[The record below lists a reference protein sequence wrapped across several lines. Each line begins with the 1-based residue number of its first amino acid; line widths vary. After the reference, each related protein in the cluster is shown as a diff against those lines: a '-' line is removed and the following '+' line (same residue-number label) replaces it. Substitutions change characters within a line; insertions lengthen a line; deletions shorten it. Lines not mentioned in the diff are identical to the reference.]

1 MIKSKKLIVSSLA
14 IASATLIASQQNGIL
29 NNSILGNFTNPV
41 IGFAAT
47 NSDWEPH
54 PEYGKVVALDTEFL
68 SPNGSTGFIGTLYED
83 GTYIMRPVANNTEK
97 LILDN
102 PNGGINT
109 IFHSGENESKIK
121 TFKIEGNI
129 IADRIDISGSG
140 TLPSTINLTGLTL
153 SEKASMPFLSYRDDV
168 LRSITFDP
176 NFSLSHIREVG
187 RMFDRTPNLK
197 LSNEQVSQ
205 LLKNVRFESYY
216 GRIFSGVGVERLDL
230 STFDNSRLKI
240 TESVANSG
248 YDHEGHVFKNLIG
261 LNEIVFGDSFSF
273 ENYNPKGTKWS
284 FFDTNLSGVKKVT
297 LSGVGTGNHK
307 FIKDW
312 LTDVKKAQLE
322 NSDGLYRNGQFVT
335 SVSEALKSGDDKVW
349 ESGVYTLGPVLNLNK
364 KEPTVEHKAIP
375 SPVIYEKDETREKGQ
390 PNITVNGEPGE
401 EVITTTYSVDP
412 QISTVTPTVGK
423 PVRVKEPTPTK
434 VKVAAKDKV
443 VERNFE
449 PRIRVVADDQKA
461 FGSPN
466 DVSHGTPGVEVLRT
480 TYNVNPTTG
489 EITED
494 TARSVKTEAGETV
507 VRVGTKP
514 TYVFRSGESAHT
526 NDYYEI
532 VRYELGPDQGVN
544 TKAVPRKSVAGE
556 DTRLY
561 FSKTE
566 DKIEKRAIPP
576 SSTIYEKDETREKGQ
591 LNITIN
597 GEPGEETV
605 TTSYKYDPEL
615 GGRFGGNRELVG
627 KPVRTKEP
635 IPNRVKVAAKDKVVE
650 HELPNRTRYVKDSE
664 KSFGT
669 PNETQTEGHP
679 GREVTRTV
687 YTVNPTDGSITEKTT
702 TTRETE
708 PQDKVIKV
716 GTKRSDHSF
725 KDSEGRN
732 VTETVDYNVDDNGV
746 VIPTTTRTYG
756 NQKEPTEVHKAIPS
770 PIVYEKDDTRE
781 KGQPNI
787 TVNGE
792 LGDEVTITTYSVD
805 PQTGKVTSKTA
816 DPVIKKEP
824 TSTKVKVA
832 GKTKVVETEIP
843 YKTTYI
849 EDESVDFG
857 TPNKIQDGVPGKEKT
872 TTTYFVDPKTG
883 EVTSKEEKTKVSDPQ
898 NKTVK
903 VGTKPKIEQITESGN
918 LYELKTIY
926 KLNKETGEVTPETT
940 KKFIKKVQIET
951 KEPSVKTPTVKTTPA
966 AKTALNTG
974 VDAATNILP
983 ILSLIGMTGGIF
995 LPNRLNKK
1003 D

>member
-1 MIKSKKLIVSSLA
+1 MVKSKKLIVSSLA
-14 IASATLIASQQNGIL
+14 IAGATLIASQHNLIL
-29 NNSILGNFTNPV
+29 NNSIFSNFTSPV
-41 IGFAAT
+41 VGFAAP
-47 NSDWEPH
+47 NPEWAPH
-54 PEYGKVVALDTEFL
+54 PEHGKVVDLDSEF
-68 SPNGSTGFIGTLYED
+68 SESGFLGTLYED
-83 GTYIMRPVANNTEK
+83 GTYIMRQVLNNTNK
-97 LILDN
+97 LYLDN
-102 PNGGINT
+102 PNGGIGT
-109 IFHSGENESKIK
+109 VFHGDSNVSKIK

-129 IADRIDISGSG
+129 IADKLALASSGM
-140 TLPSTINLTGLTL
+140 PSTIDLTGLTL

-168 LRSITFDP
+168 LSSITFDP
-176 NFSLSHIREVG
+176 NFSLSNVRELS
-187 RMFDRTPNLK
+187 RMFDGSPNLK

-205 LLKNVRFESYY
+205 LLKNVRFDSYS
-216 GRIFSGVGVERLDL
+216 GRMFSDVGVERLDL

-240 TESVANSG
+240 TESVANNG
-248 YDHEGHVFKNLIG
+248 YGHEGHVFKNLIG

-273 ENYNPKGTKWS
+273 ENYNPKGTKLS

-312 LTDVKKAQLE
+312 LTDVKNDNVE
-322 NSDGLYRNGQFVT
+322 NSAGLYRNGQFVT
-335 SVSEALKSGDDKVW
+335 SVSEALKSNDDKVW
-349 ESGVYTLGPVLNLNK
+349 ENGVYTLGPVLNLNK

-412 QISTVTPTVGK
+412 QTGTVTPTVGK

-443 VERNFE
+443 VER
-449 PRIRVVADDQKA
+449 
-461 FGSPN
+461 
-466 DVSHGTPGVEVLRT
+466 
-480 TYNVNPTTG
+480 
-489 EITED
+489 
-494 TARSVKTEAGETV
+494 
-507 VRVGTKP
+507 
-514 TYVFRSGESAHT
+514 
-526 NDYYEI
+526 
-532 VRYELGPDQGVN
+532 
-544 TKAVPRKSVAGE
+544 
-556 DTRLY
+556 
-561 FSKTE
+561 
-566 DKIEKRAIPP
+566 
-576 SSTIYEKDETREKGQ
+576 
-591 LNITIN
+591 
-597 GEPGEETV
+597 
-605 TTSYKYDPEL
+605 
-615 GGRFGGNRELVG
+615 
-627 KPVRTKEP
+627 
-635 IPNRVKVAAKDKVVE
+635 
-650 HELPNRTRYVKDSE
+650 ELPNRIRYVKDSE
-664 KSFGT
+664 KAFGT

-687 YTVNPTDGSITEKTT
+687 YAVNPTDGSITEKTT

-732 VTETVDYNVDDNGV
+732 VTETIDYNVDDNGV

-770 PIVYEKDDTRE
+770 PIVYEKDETRE
-781 KGQPNI
+781 KGQPNQTI
-787 TVNGE
+787 NGEPGDEVTTTTYSVDPKTGVVTPTVGQPVRVKEPTPTKVKVAAKTKVETYKDEEGRTVNKITEYNVDETTGVVTPSTTITYGAKKDSTEEHKSIPSPVVYEKDETRDYGEPNQTVNGE
-792 LGDEVTITTYSVD
+792 PGDEVTITTYSVD
-805 PQTGKVTSKTA
+805 PQTGKVTSKTG
-816 DPVIKKEP
+816 DPVVKKEP

-857 TPNKIQDGVPGKEKT
+857 TPNKIQDGVPGKEKI

-903 VGTKPKIEQITESGN
+903 VGTKPKIEQITENGN

-951 KEPSVKTPTVKTTPA
+951 KEPSVKTPTEKTTPA

-983 ILSLIGMTGGIF
+983 ILSLIGMTGGIV
-995 LPNRLNKK
+995 LPNRLKKK

>member
-54 PEYGKVVALDTEFL
+54 PEHGKVVALDTEFL
-68 SPNGSTGFIGTLYED
+68 SPNGSTGFTGTLYED
-83 GTYIMRPVANNTEK
+83 GTYIMRPVFDNTDK
-97 LILDN
+97 LYLDN
-102 PNGGINT
+102 PNGGIGT
-109 IFHSGENESKIK
+109 MFHGDESNLYKIK
-121 TFKIEGNI
+121 TFKIKGNV
-129 IADRIDISGSG
+129 IANKLDLASYVM
-140 TLPSTINLTGLTL
+140 PSTIDLTGLTL
-153 SEKASMPFLSYRDDV
+153 SEKASMPFLSYQDDV
-168 LRSITFDP
+168 LSSITFDP
-176 NFSLSHIREVG
+176 NFSLSNVRELG
-187 RMFDRTPNLK
+187 RMFDGAKNLK

-205 LLKNVRFESYY
+205 LLKNVRFYSYS
-216 GRIFSGVGVERLDL
+216 GRMFSGVGLERLDL

-240 TESVANSG
+240 TESVANNG
-248 YDHEGHVFKNLIG
+248 YYHEGHVFKNLIG

-273 ENYNPKGTKWS
+273 ENYNPKGTKLS

-312 LTDVKKAQLE
+312 LTDVKKAKIE
-322 NSDGLYRNGQFVT
+322 NSEGLYRNGQFVA
-335 SVSEALKSGDDKVW
+335 SVEEALKSSNDKVW
-349 ESGVYTLGPVLNLNK
+349 ESGVYTLGPILNLNK

-401 EVITTTYSVDP
+401 ETITTTYKVNA
-412 QISTVTPTVGK
+412 QTGEITPTVGQ
-423 PVRVKEPTPTK
+423 PVRTKEPTPTK

-443 VERNFE
+443 VER
-449 PRIRVVADDQKA
+449 
-461 FGSPN
+461 
-466 DVSHGTPGVEVLRT
+466 
-480 TYNVNPTTG
+480 
-489 EITED
+489 
-494 TARSVKTEAGETV
+494 
-507 VRVGTKP
+507 
-514 TYVFRSGESAHT
+514 
-526 NDYYEI
+526 
-532 VRYELGPDQGVN
+532 
-544 TKAVPRKSVAGE
+544 
-556 DTRLY
+556 
-561 FSKTE
+561 
-566 DKIEKRAIPP
+566 
-576 SSTIYEKDETREKGQ
+576 
-591 LNITIN
+591 
-597 GEPGEETV
+597 
-605 TTSYKYDPEL
+605 
-615 GGRFGGNRELVG
+615 
-627 KPVRTKEP
+627 
-635 IPNRVKVAAKDKVVE
+635 
-650 HELPNRTRYVKDSE
+650 ELPNRTRYVKDSE

-669 PNETQTEGHP
+669 ANETQTEGHP

-725 KDSEGRN
+725 KDSERRN
-732 VTETVDYNVDDNGV
+732 VTETIDYNVDDNGV

-756 NQKEPTEVHKAIPS
+756 NQKESTEVHKAIPS
-770 PIVYEKDDTRE
+770 PIIYEKDDTRDYGE
-781 KGQPNI
+781 PNQ

-792 LGDEVTITTYSVD
+792 PGDEVTTTTYSVD
-805 PQTGKVTSKTA
+805 PQTGKITPTVGK
-816 DPVIKKEP
+816 PVRTKEP

-843 YKTTYI
+843 YKTTYV
-849 EDESVDFG
+849 EDEGADFG
-857 TPNKIQDGVPGKEKT
+857 TPNKIQEGVSGKEKT

-903 VGTKPKIEQITESGN
+903 VGTKPKIEQITENGN
-918 LYELKTIY
+918 LYEVKTIY

-940 KKFIKKVQIET
+940 KKFIKKVQSDT
-951 KEPSVKTPTVKTTPA
+951 KEPNVKTPTV
-966 AKTALNTG
+966 KTALNTG
-974 VDAATNILP
+974 VDSAANILP
-983 ILSLIGMTGGIF
+983 ILSLIGLTGGIV
-995 LPNRLNKK
+995 LPNRLKKK